1 MELESSNTQTKSL
14 YKFMLMLGIIF
25 VAFNLRPAITSVG
38 PLVGIIQKD
47 LDLMHWSVG
56 LLTSLPLIAFSF
68 VSPVVPKLSRRLG
81 NERALILG
89 LVILFMGIGLRF
101 MSMAFF
107 LFAGTLLVG
116 VGIAICNV
124 LLPSIVKGK
133 FPLKVGLMTSIYST
147 SMGLMAS
154 LASGVS
160 IPLAEGLNLGWQ
172 NTLIIWGIPAGTS
185 DCDLALSG

>member
-1 MELESSNTQTKSL
+1 M
-14 YKFMLMLGIIF
+14 GIVF

-38 PLVGIIQKD
+38 PLVAIIQDD
-47 LDLMHWSVG
+47 LGLMHWSAG

-68 VSPVVPKLSRRLG
+68 VSPIVPKLSNRLG
-81 NERALILG
+81 NEQALILG
-89 LVILFMGIGLRF
+89 LVILFIGIALRF
-101 MSMAFF
+101 MSVAFF

-124 LLPSIVKGK
+124 LLPAIVKGK

-160 IPLAEGLNLGWQ
+160 IPLASGLNLGWQ
-172 NTLIIWGIPAGTS
+172 NTLIIWGIPAV
-185 DCDLALSG
+185 LAIVIWVISC